1 MRTLIVILLATI
13 LLAGCNKKYTYSC
26 EDPVVVLEKG
36 SYTAA
41 EWDTII
47 VYVYDKGFQPPATID
62 TFTSDDSTKVL
73 RILPVANY
81 PKDIEII
88 IPAANDTYRMNN
100 INLLSRHQTPVDEV
114 EVACYSGAEF
124 TINGTDYNYNEN
136 QSLIKHALKP

>member
-13 LLAGCNKKYTYSC
+13 LLAGCDKEYMYTC
-26 EDPVVVLEKG
+26 DDPVILLEKG

-47 VYVYDKGFQPPATID
+47 VYVYDKGFQPPAAID

-81 PKDIEII
+81 SKDFEII

-100 INLLSRHQTPVDEV
+100 INLLPRQQTTVDEAEV
-114 EVACYSGAEF
+114 ECYSGATF
-124 TINGTDYNYNEN
+124 TINGTNYNYNEN